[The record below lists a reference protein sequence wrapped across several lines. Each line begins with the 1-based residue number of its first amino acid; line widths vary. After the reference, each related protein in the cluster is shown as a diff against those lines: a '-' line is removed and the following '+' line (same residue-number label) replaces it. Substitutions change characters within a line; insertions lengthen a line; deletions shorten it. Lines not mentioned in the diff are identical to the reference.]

1 MRLFVFKAVNTL
13 PELNALQKENESRPW
28 IVANRIMSAERLAEL
43 DDISSEELLEM
54 IPKLREIIASLD
66 GREAEL
72 KEARKTLQKVPSA
85 RGRRKLL

>member
-54 IPKLREIIASLD
+54 IPKLSKIIASLD
-66 GREAEL
+66 GSGQEL

-85 RGRRKLL
+85 KGRRKLL